1 MTPPSDRERILCAM
15 FESFCVAAIRNFG
28 RNLRRA
34 MRNHQKYDGT
44 GEVSVEYLIGLLSS
58 EDVYASEQFV
68 LDVDGLP
75 CVWRMSF
82 YIMHCYPCLTVNG
95 RLYSMT
101 FGMTGR
107 IRKSQRNWRSRCARC
122 ITSVSVR
129 LRKSVHIM
137 SYMGKGE
144 TPKLNYAL
152 IKRAVCGDEAAL
164 EMILQHFDAY
174 INTVSTVEKTIFS
187 GEIIKEVDED
197 MKIQIQMHLVKVI
210 QEKWSELI

>member
-1 MTPPSDRERILCAM
+1 
-15 FESFCVAAIRNFG
+15 
-28 RNLRRA
+28 
-34 MRNHQKYDGT
+34 
-44 GEVSVEYLIGLLSS
+44 
-58 EDVYASEQFV
+58 
-68 LDVDGLP
+68 
-75 CVWRMSF
+75 
-82 YIMHCYPCLTVNG
+82 
-95 RLYSMT
+95 
-101 FGMTGR
+101 
-107 IRKSQRNWRSRCARC
+107 
-122 ITSVSVR
+122 
-129 LRKSVHIM
+129 M

-152 IKRAVCGDEAAL
+152 IKRVVCGDEAAL